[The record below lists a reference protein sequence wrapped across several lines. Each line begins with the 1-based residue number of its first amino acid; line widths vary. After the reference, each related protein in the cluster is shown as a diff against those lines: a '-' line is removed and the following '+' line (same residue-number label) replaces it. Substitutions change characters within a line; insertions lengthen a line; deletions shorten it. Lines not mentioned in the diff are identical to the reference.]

1 MSLRLTLIALAM
13 TLAPPM
19 ARAVDLTIPGSAAM
33 TREIVEEAG
42 SYRLPVG
49 PYSDGLVYSFRVEG
63 AIVQQAWRIEAQGMT
78 TLQILAPM
86 RQQLVDAG
94 FEILFE
100 CTAPTCGGFDFRFNT
115 RVMAAPD
122 MFVDLL
128 DFRFLSARR
137 NGQDNG
143 ADYVTL
149 LVSRANDSGYVQII
163 QAGGEQIEVADTPT
177 APAAGSGSAPPV
189 APGAAPLSDQPLAQ
203 ALLDRGHVILSDLDF
218 ETGSSALGAGPFAS
232 LRALADF
239 LNADSARR
247 VALVGHT
254 DTVGGLEPNIAL
266 SRERAASVLSRLAE
280 DYQVPRAQMDAEGAG
295 YLAPIASNRSDHGRE
310 SNRRVEVV
318 LLRSE

>member
-1 MSLRLTLIALAM
+1 MTTRLVLLILAM
-13 TLAPPM
+13 ILAPPM

-49 PYSDGLVYSFRVEG
+49 PYSDGAVYSFRVEG

-94 FEILFE
+94 FDILFE
-100 CTAPTCGGFDFRFNT
+100 CMAPTCGGFDFRFNT

-137 NGQDNG
+137 NGEDNG

-149 LVSRANDSGYVQII
+149 LVSRANESGYVQII
-163 QAGGEQIEVADTPT
+163 QAGGEQIEVADR
-177 APAAGSGSAPPV
+177 PV
-189 APGAAPLSDQPLAQ
+189 APDVVPDAPPLTDQSLMQ
-203 ALLDRGHVILSDLDF
+203 KLLGQGHVILSDLDF
-218 ETGSSALGAGPFAS
+218 ETGSAALGAGPYAS

-239 LNADSARR
+239 LNADADRR

-254 DTVGGLEPNIAL
+254 DTVGGLDPNIAL
-266 SRERAASVLSRLAE
+266 SRERAVSVLARLAE
-280 DYQVPRAQMDAEGAG
+280 NYQVPRAQMDAEGAG
-295 YLAPIASNRSDHGRE
+295 YLAPIASNRTDDGRE
-310 SNRRVEVV
+310 ANRRVEVV
-318 LLRSE
+318 LLRGE

>member
-1 MSLRLTLIALAM
+1 MA
-13 TLAPPM
+13 LAPPM

-33 TREIVEEAG
+33 TREIAEEAG

-78 TLQILAPM
+78 TLQILSPM
-86 RQQLVDAG
+86 RQQLLDAG
-94 FEILFE
+94 FDILFE
-100 CTAPTCGGFDFRFNT
+100 CTAQTCGGFDFRFNT

-149 LVSRANDSGYVQII
+149 LISRANESGYVQII
-163 QAGGEQIEVADTPT
+163 QAGGEQIEVADR
-177 APAAGSGSAPPV
+177 PV
-189 APGAAPLSDQPLAQ
+189 APDVVPDAALMTDQSLIQ
-203 ALLDRGHVILSDLDF
+203 KLLGQGHVILSDLDF
-218 ETGSSALGAGPFAS
+218 ETGSAALGAGPYAS

-239 LNADSARR
+239 LNADAGRR

-254 DTVGGLEPNIAL
+254 DTVGGLDPNIAL
-266 SRERAASVLSRLAE
+266 SRERAASVLARLAE
-280 DYQVPRAQMDAEGAG
+280 DHQVPRAQMDAEGAG
-295 YLAPIASNRSDHGRE
+295 YLAPIASNRTDDGRE
-310 SNRRVEVV
+310 ANRRVEVV
-318 LLRSE
+318 LLRGE